1 MMILKIKDREV
12 LAKVERIIMKEFAT
26 EREYDFAVW
35 EYFFRPYELWKFQEE
50 LYKTYYGFLV
60 YKNLLFIVDE
70 GRYVV
75 YDLDT
80 EEKVEE
86 FVITYPTEKEN
97 EVSSNNFDKKIE
109 EIVKKYTES
118 D

>member
-1 MMILKIKDREV
+1 
-12 LAKVERIIMKEFAT
+12 
-26 EREYDFAVW
+26 
-35 EYFFRPYELWKFQEE
+35 
-50 LYKTYYGFLV
+50 
-60 YKNLLFIVDE
+60 
-70 GRYVV
+70 VV

-97 EVSSNNFDKKIE
+97 EISSNNFDKKIE